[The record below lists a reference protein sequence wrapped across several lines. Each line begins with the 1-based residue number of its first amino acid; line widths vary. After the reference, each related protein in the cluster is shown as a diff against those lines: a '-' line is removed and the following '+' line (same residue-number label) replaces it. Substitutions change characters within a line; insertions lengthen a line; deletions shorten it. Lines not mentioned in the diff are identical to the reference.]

1 MDEYPHE
8 VYNHLIFKS
17 ADFLEYKTELLAAID
32 ERSSVNPINDD
43 IQRVM
48 PQLCREISVA
58 NENLTTGVV
67 GALNQSTTTIVTN
80 MKDGFSEVKLA
91 QATTTSAFT
100 SFRDAL
106 KKNFLNS
113 AAAMTDGPTTN
124 NSIHQEML
132 STQQQQEPTIEVN
145 YASAVP
151 EFHSVLRQTT
161 EKVTDVWAEW
171 TVGLNG
177 RPSVQD
183 TDLQFNTAWRKQSSQ
198 QKIYSR
204 RKMIINLI
212 KNYSERKAISC
223 TLASQE
229 IEEKRSEQ
237 RMSLTH
243 VADNWKEFESK
254 HL

>member
-1 MDEYPHE
+1 
-8 VYNHLIFKS
+8 
-17 ADFLEYKTELLAAID
+17 
-32 ERSSVNPINDD
+32 
-43 IQRVM
+43 
-48 PQLCREISVA
+48 
-58 NENLTTGVV
+58 
-67 GALNQSTTTIVTN
+67 
-80 MKDGFSEVKLA
+80 
-91 QATTTSAFT
+91 
-100 SFRDAL
+100 
-106 KKNFLNS
+106 
-113 AAAMTDGPTTN
+113 MTDGPTTN

-145 YASAVP
+145 YASAMP

-237 RMSLTH
+237 RLSLLH

-254 HL
+254 HLM